1 MHFKIFCSIKHI
13 GEADRLERITEY
25 RANVCKYRRYEAI
38 SAIFRSRKRSCP
50 AASRSAGDGLQWSSD
65 LSIAETSNA
74 GTLTLPVATS
84 FNGAAIFRSRKQ
96 HRASIGPLG
105 LPGAS
110 MEPRSFDRG
119 NFTATSKPVAAGGR
133 LQWSRDLSIAE
144 TRCRWRR
151 AAADPALQW
160 SRDLSIAETGAV

>member
-96 HRASIGPLG
+96 PAAFAPVSTTN
-105 LPGAS
+105 AS

-119 NFTATSKPVAAGGR
+119 NGYRGSLGSACGRTFNGAAIFRSRKR
-133 LQWSRDLSIAE
+133 LSWNSR
-144 TRCRWRR
+144 
-151 AAADPALQW
+151 
-160 SRDLSIAETGAV
+160 